1 MLKLSTLSKEVA
13 NLKNENG
20 ELKQKNEEL
29 ELKVLANEEL
39 AICAM
44 IATTELFEMALAM
57 SEQEVALKAEKNKG
71 GSTMVE
77 VYVTLILKGKKTLE
91 QVPAVIRP
99 QVEAMLQDLGA
110 IE

>member
-20 ELKQKNEEL
+20 KLKLKNEEL
-29 ELKVLANEEL
+29 ELKLAATEEM

-57 SEQEVALKAEKNKG
+57 GEQEVALASKKNKG
-71 GSTMVE
+71 GSLMVE
-77 VYVTLILKGKKTLE
+77 VYATLILKGKKTLE
-91 QVPAVIRP
+91 QVPVVIRP

>member
-20 ELKQKNEEL
+20 KLKQKNEEM
-29 ELKVLANEEL
+29 

>member
-20 ELKQKNEEL
+20 KLKQKNEEL
-29 ELKVLANEEL
+29 ELKVLANEEMV
-39 AICAM
+39 ICAM
-44 IATTELFEMALAM
+44 IATTELFEMALAT

-77 VYVTLILKGKKTLE
+77 VYATLILKGKKTLE